1 MNKGELVEAIV
12 KNKNSGIESKAA
24 AEKALESVL
33 DAIRGGLKKDKTVQ
47 LIGFGNFAVK
57 NRKARKGIN
66 PKTGEQIQIKASRT
80 VGFKAGKALKASV

>member
-1 MNKGELVEAIV
+1 MNKAELVEAIV
-12 KNKNSGIESKAA
+12 KNKNSGIESKAS
-24 AEKALESVL
+24 AEKALVSVL
-33 DAIRGGLKKDKTVQ
+33 DAIRSGLKKDKGVQ

>member
-1 MNKGELVEAIV
+1 MNKAELVQNIV
-12 KNKNSGIESKAA
+12 KDKNSGIESKAA
-24 AEKALESVL
+24 AEKALEAVL
-33 DAIRGGLKKDKTVQ
+33 NSIRVGLKKDKGVQ

-66 PKTGEQIQIKASRT
+66 PKTGESIQIKASRT